1 MPIPLL
7 AVALLP
13 PLLSWSRL
21 PEVPDAVGFAG
32 VYAGT
37 SGGALLVAGGANFP
51 AAPPW
56 DGGGKVW
63 HDRVFVLLPGAP
75 AWQAA
80 GVLPR
85 PLGYGASVSHGDG
98 VVCIGGSDA
107 DTHHAAVFAVRW
119 DGRRLT
125 VVPLPDL
132 PGPLALHCA
141 ALIGDRVFVAGGT
154 ASPAAVETSRALV
167 SLDLADPSA
176 GWRTLAPC
184 PGPGRIL
191 ATAGVADGGFH
202 LFGGADLVRGSDG
215 RPERVWLRDAYRYD
229 PGRGWSR
236 LPDLPRPAVAAP
248 SPAPHLGGG
257 VLAIL
262 GGDDGSRLGHD
273 PATHPGFRRDAL
285 AFDAATG
292 RWETV
297 GTLPF
302 SLVTTVAV
310 PWGGGIV
317 VPGGESRPGVRSPA
331 VWRAAVAPAP
341 PATGERP
348 DTVQPAET
356 GQPR

>member
-85 PLGYGASVSHGDG
+85 PLGYGASVSHGDC

-107 DTHHAAVFAVRW
+107 DAHHAAVFAVRW
-119 DGRRLT
+119 DGRRIA

-154 ASPAAVETSRALV
+154 ASPAAVVTRRALV
-167 SLDLADPSA
+167 
-176 GWRTLAPC
+176 
-184 PGPGRIL
+184 
-191 ATAGVADGGFH
+191 
-202 LFGGADLVRGSDG
+202 
-215 RPERVWLRDAYRYD
+215 
-229 PGRGWSR
+229 
-236 LPDLPRPAVAAP
+236 
-248 SPAPHLGGG
+248 
-257 VLAIL
+257 
-262 GGDDGSRLGHD
+262 
-273 PATHPGFRRDAL
+273 
-285 AFDAATG
+285 
-292 RWETV
+292 
-297 GTLPF
+297 
-302 SLVTTVAV
+302 
-310 PWGGGIV
+310 
-317 VPGGESRPGVRSPA
+317 
-331 VWRAAVAPAP
+331 
-341 PATGERP
+341 
-348 DTVQPAET
+348 
-356 GQPR
+356 